1 MNISP
6 TISNEELLNKIK
18 LSIKNKTPLSYVRMG
33 DGEIVFLKSS
43 DNVED
48 DELIIAEEALTSIF
62 NRHNQVYHPIDS
74 KNSLFYKKYK
84 KIIIDSIKGSDYL
97 GMFTYQEIIDLNNA
111 GFYDIDDRYVPNK
124 KVLESYDF
132 DFNKIKTCSPMFNR
146 FPGLGIIDNFK
157 KLIGDERITIMT
169 DMSEELKT
177 NKKFQNTF
185 GDNVDF
191 ISVNHQHASNADKS
205 FYQREYI
212 RSQFKNIQSH
222 VVLYALGGGAKDLC
236 NELKN
241 DWGKCVIDMGSVLDA
256 WGGVISRPSYGN
268 IWSQCLTVPVNE
280 AKETD
285 ICWR

>member
-18 LSIKNKTPLSYVRMG
+18 LSIKNKTPLSYIRIG
-33 DGEIVFLKSS
+33 DGEIQILKTPQHC
-43 DNVED
+43 DTP
-48 DELIIAEEALTSIF
+48 EEVKIRQDALTTICKRYNEVFTEDCSFINKF
-62 NRHNQVYHPIDS
+62 R
-74 KNSLFYKKYK
+74 
-84 KIIIDSIKGSDYL
+84 KIIIDSINDSDYL

-124 KVLESYDF
+124 KVLEFYDF

-146 FPGLGIIDNFK
+146 FPGLGIVDNFK
-157 KLIGDERITIMT
+157 KLMGDERITIMT

-191 ISVNHQHASNADKS
+191 ISVKHTHATNTDKA
-205 FYQREYI
+205 FFQRDQI
-212 RSQFKNIQSH
+212 RSQFKNIKSH

-241 DWGKCVIDMGSVLDA
+241 DWGKCVIDMGSVIDA
-256 WGGVISRPSYGN
+256 WAGRISRPSYLHL
-268 IWSQCLTVPVNE
+268 WSHCLTVPL
-280 AKETD
+280 ADAPHKLTC
-285 ICWR
+285 IL

>member
-6 TISNEELLNKIK
+6 TVSNEELLDKIK

-43 DNVED
+43 ENCPA
-48 DELIIAEEALTSIF
+48 DELLIAEEALTSIF
-62 NRHNQVYHPIDS
+62 SRHNQVYHPIDS

-132 DFNKIKTCSPMFNR
+132 DFDKIKTCSPMFNK
-146 FPGLGIIDNFK
+146 FPALGIVDNFK
-157 KLIGDERITIMT
+157 KLIGDQRITIMT

-177 NKKFQNTF
+177 I
-185 GDNVDF
+185 GVNV
-191 ISVNHQHASNADKS
+191 
-205 FYQREYI
+205 
-212 RSQFKNIQSH
+212 
-222 VVLYALGGGAKDLC
+222 LL
-236 NELKN
+236 
-241 DWGKCVIDMGSVLDA
+241 
-256 WGGVISRPSYGN
+256 
-268 IWSQCLTVPVNE
+268 IWEV
-280 AKETD
+280 
-285 ICWR
+285 